1 MKELKINFVVDVDP
15 VPTARPRLSRAKGG
29 HTHAYTPIKSKM
41 YQERVGKAFKQ
52 AIEDVKFDNNLMKS
66 KCYIDVK
73 FFFAIP
79 KTINR
84 HKLKKKE
91 QQQFYGRHNVFRPDI
106 DNLLKSILDGL
117 NGIAFEDDC
126 QVALIRGEKLFVT
139 PDTLPRAEV
148 TLYYTG
154 SEI

>member
-1 MKELKINFVVDVDP
+1 MKELKINFVVNVDP
-15 VPTARPRLSRAKGG
+15 VPTARPRLSRIRGG

-41 YQERVGKAFKQ
+41 YQDRVGKAFKQ
-52 AIEDVKFDNNLMKS
+52 AIKGVKFDEDLLKS

-79 KTINR
+79 KAINYHR
-84 HKLKKKE
+84 LRKKE
-91 QQQFYGRHNVFRPDI
+91 QQQFYEKHNVFRPDI

-126 QVALIRGEKLFVT
+126 QVALIRGEKLFVA

-148 TLYYTG
+148 TVYYTG
-154 SEI
+154 TTL

>member
-15 VPTARPRLSRAKGG
+15 VPTARPRLSRFKGG

-52 AIEDVKFDNNLMKS
+52 AVKGSQFDKDLMKS

-84 HKLKKKE
+84 RHLKKKE
-91 QQQFYGRHNVFRPDI
+91 QQHFYEKHNVFRPDI

-126 QVALIRGEKLFVT
+126 QVALIRGEKLFVA

-148 TLYYTG
+148 AVYYTG

>member
-1 MKELKINFVVDVDP
+1 MNELKISFVVDVDP

-41 YQERVGKAFKQ
+41 YQERVGKAFQQ
-52 AIEDVKFDNNLMKS
+52 AIKDVEFNEDLKRS

-84 HKLKKKE
+84 YKLKKKE
-91 QQQFYGRHNVFRPDI
+91 QQQFYGKHNVFRPDI

-126 QVALIRGEKLFVT
+126 QVALIRGEKLFVA

-148 TLYYTG
+148 TLYYAG

>member
-1 MKELKINFVVDVDP
+1 MNELKINFVVDVDP
-15 VPTARPRLSRAKGG
+15 VPTARPRLSRFKGG

-41 YQERVGKAFKQ
+41 YQQRVGKAFQQ
-52 AIEDVKFDNNLMKS
+52 AIKDVAFNEDLKRS

-91 QQQFYGRHNVFRPDI
+91 QQQFYEKHNVFRPDI

-126 QVALIRGEKLFVT
+126 QVALIRGEKLFVA

-154 SEI
+154 REI